1 VHYNLGLALQQLG
14 ERNEAEAALLRAQQ
28 LDPND
33 PSLAY
38 ALAVFNAQ
46 AGRMS
51 KVQEW
56 VSVLRT
62 LSPNDPRLA
71 HFSPRSSASR

>member
-14 ERNEAEAALLRAQQ
+14 ERDEAESALLRAQQ
-28 LDPND
+28 LDSSD

-46 AGRMS
+46 AGRMN

-56 VSVLRT
+56 VTVLRT

-71 HFSPRSSASR
+71 HFAQRSGSSR